1 MSPMSVAVPVLRV
14 ADVARSMEWYRSVLG
29 FEAEP
34 FPAAAPHEFAI
45 MRRGTVE
52 IMLRHTP
59 FGMRAAK
66 TGDFDVYVR
75 LGVGELR
82 AFLAD
87 VSKRVRVARG
97 PEKMPYGDVEFD
109 VLDPDGYRLCF
120 SEVLADSSGIP
131 LAGKE
136 PVGERSWSPQA

>member
-1 MSPMSVAVPVLRV
+1 MSVAVPVLRV
-14 ADVARSMEWYRSVLG
+14 ADVGRSMEWYRSVLG

-34 FPAAAPHEFAI
+34 FPPQPPHEFAI
-45 MRRGTVE
+45 MRRGSVE
-52 IMLRHTP
+52 VMLRHTP
-59 FGMRAAK
+59 YGMRAAK

-75 LGVGELR
+75 LEGGDFR

-87 VSKRVRVARG
+87 VSTRARVARG

-109 VLDPDGYRLCF
+109 LLDPDGYRLCF

-131 LAGKE
+131 VAGGE
-136 PVGERSWSPQA
+136 PVKERVWSPQA